1 MTYSMSDLLQLM
13 VSEGSSDLH
22 VRVGFPPV
30 IRVHGFLQRVEGPRL
45 RPEDSDELL
54 RSIGRTLPSSSGSLR
69 NAARRP
75 DTGETSADLHPTDV
89 TKAIIKIMQ
98 ARQRKAQFPTV
109 PLANRRCLRPIEA
122 NRNRILTDL

>member
-1 MTYSMSDLLQLM
+1 MTYSVSDLLQLM

-30 IRVHGFLQRVEGPRL
+30 IRVHGILQRVEGPPL

-54 RSIGRTLPSSSGSLR
+54 RSIGRTLPGSSGSPG

-75 DTGETSADLHPTDV
+75 DTGETSADLHHTDV
-89 TKAIIKIMQ
+89 TKAILKTMQ
-98 ARQRKAQFPTV
+98 ARQRKAQLPPI
-109 PLANRRCLRPIEA
+109 PLANRRCLRPLEA
-122 NRNRILTDL
+122 NRNCMLTDR